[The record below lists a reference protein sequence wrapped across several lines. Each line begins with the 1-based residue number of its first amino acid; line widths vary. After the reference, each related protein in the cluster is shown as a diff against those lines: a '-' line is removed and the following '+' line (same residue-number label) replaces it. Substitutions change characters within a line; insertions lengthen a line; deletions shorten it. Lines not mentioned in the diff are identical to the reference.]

1 MGLIRKEDLHDS
13 LLNSLSNSNL
23 LINGD
28 FQINQRD
35 KTNYTNG
42 YTIDRWMLSSDAN
55 LQLDVLD
62 KGVRV
67 TTKSIGTWNNFCTKF
82 DFRDFKHLLGK
93 TLTLTF
99 KLLTPTTKINQIWGM
114 CRHTENE
121 HFYFSYDLDA
131 NNFYKDGPISII
143 SKTFTID
150 QIYSD
155 GYIEFGIQIKTDV
168 GNSIEI
174 EWAKLEIGDHLTPFV
189 PRPYAEEL
197 ALCQRYYECSNHI
210 VRGLI
215 SSDLTR
221 LNLDIKYNQRKRI
234 SPSIKFYGV
243 RNEEGTVC
251 GKIESEINFPS
262 HANTFDVD
270 GFGCIDIIDKKGQS
284 FVTGELFQIFAWEA
298 DAEIY

>member
-62 KGVRV
+62 KGVRI
-67 TTKSIGTWNNFCTKF
+67 TAKSLGTWDNFSTKI
-82 DFRDFKHLLGK
+82 DCSDFKHLLGK

-121 HFYFSYDLDA
+121 HFYFSYVLDA

-155 GYIEFGIQIKTDV
+155 GYIEFGIQIKSNAGD
-168 GNSIEI
+168 SIEL

-189 PRPYAEEL
+189 PRPYGEEL
-197 ALCQRYYECSNHI
+197 ALCKRYYQYNPSDSYFLFH
-210 VRGLI
+210 RSQGGGL
-215 SSDLTR
+215 R
-221 LNLDIKYNQRKRI
+221 CDI
-234 SPSIKFYGV
+234 PS
-243 RNEEGTVC
+243 
-251 GKIESEINFPS
+251 ESMRATPSLVFPS
-262 HANTFDVD
+262 ETIDFFNSASKWESISKSNCSVFHNFSSQISLFIDVNTP
-270 GFGCIDIIDKKGQS
+270 GLSEYRTYIDKNIPC
-284 FVTGELFQIFAWEA
+284 F